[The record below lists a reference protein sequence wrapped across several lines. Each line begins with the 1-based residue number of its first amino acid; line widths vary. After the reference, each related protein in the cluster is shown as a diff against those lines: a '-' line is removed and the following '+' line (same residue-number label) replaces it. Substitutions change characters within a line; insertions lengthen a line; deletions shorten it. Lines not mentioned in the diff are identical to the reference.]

1 MSPGGG
7 GTLPALVMTVVNSPR
22 DTFSVTLRYVIVSLF
37 SLSINTF
44 KKWDIP
50 LKRTVL
56 TVIVSIGTVSNVIST
71 EI

>member
-56 TVIVSIGTVSNVIST
+56 LDTAEKRIGGLGNYNT
-71 EI
+71 